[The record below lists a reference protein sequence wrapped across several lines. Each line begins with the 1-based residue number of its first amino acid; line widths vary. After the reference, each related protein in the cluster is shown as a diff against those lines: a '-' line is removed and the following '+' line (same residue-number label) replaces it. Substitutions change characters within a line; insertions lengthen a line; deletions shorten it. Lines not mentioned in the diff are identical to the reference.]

1 MERKEQVMRTF
12 QRKRDEDRAPR
23 RGWPGLKLRVR
34 GSRRERVRGRGVGL
48 RLVHTYNFWAWLM
61 RLYRTLICG
70 DQRDVLAELEG
81 EAPPTPTQSQLSP
94 GPQPQPGLA
103 SSKHGSHLIFLLLQL
118 RHQVKLL

>member
-1 MERKEQVMRTF
+1 M
-12 QRKRDEDRAPR
+12 
-23 RGWPGLKLRVR
+23 
-34 GSRRERVRGRGVGL
+34 GL
-48 RLVHTYNFWAWLM
+48 RLVHTYNFWAGLM

>member
-1 MERKEQVMRTF
+1 MRSF
-12 QRKRDEDRAPR
+12 HRKRDEDRAPR
-23 RGWPGLKLRVR
+23 RGWSWLKLRVK
-34 GSRRERVRGRGVGL
+34 GSRRERVRGRGGGH

-70 DQRDVLAELEG
+70 DQRNVLAELEG
-81 EAPPTPTQSQLSP
+81 EAPPAPTQPQPS
-94 GPQPQPGLA
+94 PQPQPQPCLA